1 MLEDLSLF
9 KILIIVGVILLLF
22 GGKKLPELM
31 HGLGKGIN
39 EFKRA
44 SLAPTDEPVKTP
56 EAPLA

>member
-31 HGLGKGIN
+31 HGLGKGLN

-44 SLAPTDEPVKTP
+44 SQAPTDELVKTP
-56 EAPLA
+56 ETPLA